1 MGPWVQDALRLM
13 DADGAW
19 MHYKYKGE
27 LGDQPALDMEV
38 LDVIK
43 SRWCEL
49 RNKETEKKWQKR

>member
-1 MGPWVQDALRLM
+1 M

-38 LDVIK
+38 LDAIK